1 MVLKTKKKEQ
11 LQPALESFQQQFSAV
26 RSSLKELRLEEQPPE
41 LSANQIEA
49 FDPAATVSILRD
61 LLEFLEKRDSRAMNA
76 LQALKHALRDPRFH
90 DRLERLDRAIYNLDY
105 KKSISVVS
113 QLIQEFDT
121 PLKKE

>member
-1 MVLKTKKKEQ
+1 
-11 LQPALESFQQQFSAV
+11 
-26 RSSLKELRLEEQPPE
+26 
-41 LSANQIEA
+41 
-49 FDPAATVSILRD
+49 
-61 LLEFLEKRDSRAMNA
+61 MNA
-76 LQALKHALRDPRFH
+76 LQALKHTLQDPRFH